1 MKKVS
6 IIYWSCGGNIEAL
19 ANVMADGAREKGAEV
34 NVKHVADATIEDVLE
49 ADAVAF
55 GSPAVDATKIEQ
67 EEMQP
72 FLEKLKDFSQEN
84 KNKSCILFAT
94 YGWIENTFM
103 KIWKDKMI
111 SYGFNVIGD
120 LAVKDS
126 PTKEQANLIKDLGRE
141 LAK

>member
-19 ANVMADGAREKGAEV
+19 ANVMAEGAREEGAEV
-34 NVKHVADATIEDVLE
+34 NVIHVGDATVEDVLNS
-49 ADAVAF
+49 DSVAF

-67 EEMQP
+67 EEMKP
-72 FLEKLKDFSQEN
+72 FLEQLINFNEQN
-84 KNKSCILFAT
+84 KNKNCILFAT
-94 YGWIENTFM
+94 YGWIEDTFM
-103 KIWKDKMI
+103 KIWKDEMT

-126 PTKEQANLIKDLGRE
+126 PTKVQSDIIKELGRK

>member
-19 ANVMADGAREKGAEV
+19 ANVMAAGAREQGAEV

-49 ADAVAF
+49 AECIAF

-72 FLEKLKDFSQEN
+72 FLEQLKDYKEEN
-84 KNKSCILFAT
+84 GNKKCILFAT
-94 YGWIENTFM
+94 YGWIEDTFM
-103 KIWKDKMI
+103 EIWKENMI
-111 SYGFNVIGD
+111 SYGFNVIAD
-120 LAVKDS
+120 LAVKES
-126 PTKEQANLIKDLGRE
+126 PTKKQTNLIKELGKE
-141 LAK
+141 LVK